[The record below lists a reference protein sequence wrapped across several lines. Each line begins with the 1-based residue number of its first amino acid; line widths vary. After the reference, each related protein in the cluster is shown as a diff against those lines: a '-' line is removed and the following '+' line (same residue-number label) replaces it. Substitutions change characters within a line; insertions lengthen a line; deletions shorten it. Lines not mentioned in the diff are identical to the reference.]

1 MNDNTVSEC
10 LLDPIPIELMWSR
23 PASSRAEPV
32 SVAKDLDD
40 FTLGVKGQSSSEI
53 AGFPRN
59 LFR

>member
-1 MNDNTVSEC
+1 
-10 LLDPIPIELMWSR
+10 LDPIPIELMWSR